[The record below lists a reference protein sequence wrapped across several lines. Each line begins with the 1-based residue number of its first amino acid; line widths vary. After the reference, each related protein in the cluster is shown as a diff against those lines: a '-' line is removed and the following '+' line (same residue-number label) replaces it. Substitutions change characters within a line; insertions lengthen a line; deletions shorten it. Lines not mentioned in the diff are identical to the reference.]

1 MTFEKSIYWDNKN
14 FDHEKVKSDLQ
25 KKCET

>member
-25 KKCET
+25 KKSEN